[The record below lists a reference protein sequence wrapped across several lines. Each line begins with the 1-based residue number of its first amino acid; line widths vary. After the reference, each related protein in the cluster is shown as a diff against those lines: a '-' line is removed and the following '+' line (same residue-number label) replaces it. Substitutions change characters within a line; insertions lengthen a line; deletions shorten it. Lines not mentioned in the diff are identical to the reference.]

1 MGKKKNKGGGILT
14 EGPIDTTYHSKIK
27 QSIIEK
33 EKRNLSKKYE
43 ELSEGIQNEEQKKNA
58 KLIELQAK
66 RMEDFQREQELE
78 SKQYNEKQ
86 KKDEVFENNAER
98 ASNTLFSII
107 QRLVDLF
114 VAVVE
119 YIFIT
124 FMYLVFDRFPGL
136 VRWIVEQFEKAINFI
151 KETFANSLGAF
162 SIISGIVGIIVLI
175 ICIIIVIILIFY
187 GISFFSD
194 TGSDITFI
202 SNSSIWPTLPST
214 LNINIYNTGNLYSK
228 KKIGRSFNTITNYS
242 TAYRPQFVSIP
253 SFNLTLN
260 DFANNPFT
268 YMGKYFSYL
277 YNSLFGLNVVNE
289 SSSSAKYMYN
299 YTRRGYDIIKGTTD
313 EEFLKNRDELK
324 EGRCDNI
331 LNIDSALI
339 NNKEILK
346 DKNIDMTN
354 SVVNMGRP
362 KDILWELPELE
373 YYNSD
378 FNKVPPSVLK
388 LKDKNGVSLDDKKQ
402 VIIPWITKNN
412 NYVLSCEDAYFK
424 SNVNEK
430 AKILIDNDDE
440 SCTINIESVP
450 KKYSENKKRYVLNND
465 LSSFL

>member
-1 MGKKKNKGGGILT
+1 MGKKKTKGGVVLK
-14 EGPIDTTYHSKIK
+14 EGPVDTIYHSKRK
-27 QSIIEK
+27 KSVLDK
-33 EKRNLSKKYE
+33 ERIYLSNIQE
-43 ELSEGIQNEEQKKNA
+43 ELGQGIQKEQQLINEKSM
-58 KLIELQAK
+58 ELQAK
-66 RMEDFQREQELE
+66 RNEDFQKEQELE
-78 SKQYNEKQ
+78 SKQYNEKL
-86 KKDEVFENNAER
+86 KKDEVFEYNAER

-136 VRWIVEQFEKAINFI
+136 VRWIVEQFEKIINYITELFTNTKVAGAIV
-151 KETFANSLGAF
+151 K
-162 SIISGIVGIIVLI
+162 GIVGMIVLFL
-175 ICIIIVIILIFY
+175 CLLIVFLLIFY
-187 GISFFSD
+187 GISLFTD
-194 TGSDITFI
+194 TGSDINCL
-202 SNSSIWPTLPST
+202 SNSSKWPSLPST

-228 KKIGRSFNTITNYS
+228 EKIGNSFDTITNYS
-242 TAYRPQFVSIP
+242 TAYRPTFVSIP
-253 SFNLTLN
+253 RFNLTFN
-260 DFANNPFT
+260 DFVNNPFT
-268 YMGKYFSYL
+268 YTGNYFSYL
-277 YNSLFGLNVVNE
+277 YNSLFGLNVVND

-299 YTRRGYDIIKGTTD
+299 YTRKGYDFIKGTTD
-313 EEFLKNRDELK
+313 EEFLRNRDELK

-331 LNIDSALI
+331 LNVDSALI

-346 DKNIDMTN
+346 NKNIDMTN

-388 LKDKNGVSLDDKKQ
+388 LKDKNGVSLEDKKQ

-430 AKILIDNDDE
+430 AKLLIDNDDE

-450 KKYSENKKRYVLNND
+450 KKYSENKKRYILNND